1 MTGSQRE
8 CSGWTLAT
16 CAAEGMRVDDI
27 PVTAA
32 MDLPAARL
40 RTPLQIEQN
49 LTLAP
54 EPGYQASEKPVG
66 EGIVDFRR
74 SAE

>member
-1 MTGSQRE
+1 ML
-8 CSGWTLAT
+8 LAGHPKLRRNLRSPT
-16 CAAEGMRVDDI
+16 DDI
-27 PVTAA
+27 LVTAA

-66 EGIVDFRR
+66 EGVVDFRR